1 MPDNFTRA
9 RRAYQFP
16 PADSPIH
23 LKAMFLPNFKE
34 ASAEERIKIIA
45 TRQKEELLSIGF
57 KEGIFQVYDAKS
69 TGMIS
74 DLVRRLNQ
82 IEPTDWTETTAV
94 YNLKR

>member
-1 MPDNFTRA
+1 VLPA
-9 RRAYQFP
+9 R
-16 PADSPIH
+16 S
-23 LKAMFLPNFKE
+23 
-34 ASAEERIKIIA
+34 IIA

-82 IEPTDWTETTAV
+82 IELTDWTETTAV
-94 YNLKR
+94 YHLKR